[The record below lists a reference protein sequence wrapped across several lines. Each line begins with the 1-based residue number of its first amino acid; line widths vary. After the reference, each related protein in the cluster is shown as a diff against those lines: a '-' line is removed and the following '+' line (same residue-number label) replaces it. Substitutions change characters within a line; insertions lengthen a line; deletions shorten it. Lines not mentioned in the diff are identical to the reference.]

1 VVAREALPI
10 EANLSP
16 TAGNGLLI
24 RCFNLAGI
32 SYAIRRRARVRRLA
46 RAARTVADALTRP
59 EEVRPSAGVFV
70 ACCAAHDDRHPSLS
84 IREAENREARL
95 ANERRPVEIA
105 KPYGA
110 GDFKDLNEGQVRLI
124 IGEGEIGK

>member
-1 VVAREALPI
+1 M
-10 EANLSP
+10 
-16 TAGNGLLI
+16 
-24 RCFNLAGI
+24 
-32 SYAIRRRARVRRLA
+32 
-46 RAARTVADALTRP
+46 TVADALTRP

-70 ACCAAHDDRHPSLS
+70 ACCPAHDDRHPSLS

-95 ANERRPVEIA
+95 ANERRPVGIA

-110 GDFKDLNEGQVRLI
+110 EDFKDLNEGQVRLI